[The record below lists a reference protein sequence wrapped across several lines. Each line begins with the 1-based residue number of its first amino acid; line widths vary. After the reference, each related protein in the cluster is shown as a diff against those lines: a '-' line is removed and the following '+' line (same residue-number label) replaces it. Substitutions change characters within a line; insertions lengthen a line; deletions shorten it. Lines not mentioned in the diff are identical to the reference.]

1 MAKRGKIKLNSIS
14 ALEYVLQDCMDELF
28 RMTKEVQD
36 NINKLQNS
44 TSLVDVSIAEK
55 VSYSKAINDFISS
68 KKDIIKLKSE
78 VAKIM
83 NDIYKTKLS
92 HNKNT
97 ANENADNDMGDTT
110 DDVITNGGINDVDE
124 LRSRL
129 EKLQN
134 GLK

>member
-55 VSYSKAINDFISS
+55 AINDFISS

-97 ANENADNDMGDTT
+97 ANGNADNDMGDTT

-124 LRSRL
+124 LRSKL

>member
-83 NDIYKTKLS
+83 NDIYKAKLS
-92 HNKNT
+92 HDKNNAT
-97 ANENADNDMGDTT
+97 GNADSDMDDTT
-110 DDVITNGGINDVDE
+110 DDVITNGGINDVDK
-124 LRSRL
+124 LREKL

>member
-83 NDIYKTKLS
+83 NDIYKTKLF

-97 ANENADNDMGDTT
+97 ANGNADNDMGDTT
-110 DDVITNGGINDVDE
+110 DDVITKGGINDVDE
-124 LRSRL
+124 LRAKL

>member
-97 ANENADNDMGDTT
+97 ANGNADNDMGDTI

>member
-68 KKDIIKLKSE
+68 KK
-78 VAKIM
+78 
-83 NDIYKTKLS
+83 Y
-92 HNKNT
+92 
-97 ANENADNDMGDTT
+97 
-110 DDVITNGGINDVDE
+110 
-124 LRSRL
+124 R
-129 EKLQN
+129 
-134 GLK
+134 

>member
-55 VSYSKAINDFISS
+55 VAYSKAMNDFISS

-97 ANENADNDMGDTT
+97 ANGNADNDMGDTT
-110 DDVITNGGINDVDE
+110 DDVITKGGINDVDE
-124 LRSRL
+124 LRAKL

>member
-92 HNKNT
+92 HNKNN
-97 ANENADNDMGDTT
+97 ADGNADNDMGDTT
-110 DDVITNGGINDVDE
+110 DDVITNGGINDVDK
-124 LRSRL
+124 LREKL

>member
-92 HNKNT
+92 HDKNNV
-97 ANENADNDMGDTT
+97 AGNADNDMGDTT
-110 DDVITNGGINDVDE
+110 DDVITNGGINDVDK
-124 LRSRL
+124 LREKL